1 MGKMPTM
8 ADDNLE
14 TADDALDPAVEP
26 KDARA
31 WLSLITTGEKAFDSW
46 QSKSDNV
53 DKLLANLERLG
64 SVSRDREFQLFWAN
78 VQVLGPSIYSRPPIP
93 VVTTRFK
100 DRKPI
105 PRTASEMLERSTVV
119 IFERESIDETMKLV
133 RDDLTTVARGQIWV
147 RYEAKRTDGYLA
159 QSTCIEHV
167 NRKDFL
173 HDPARN
179 WKEVDWVA
187 KRSWLTRKDARKRFR
202 KTSGDAYKDAA
213 YEVRK
218 DEVTDETDGKLKAG
232 FWELWSKSGNKVVWI
247 SEGVDKLLDEGE
259 PHLKLEG
266 FFPCPRPAYGTTQRN
281 SLVPVPDVLFYKDQ
295 LEEINEITARIASL
309 TESLRLKGF
318 YPGGAGEVADAVEA
332 ALKVVDNRQILVPI
346 SNWAALGGAKAADMI
361 LWLPLDMVATTI
373 QQLIELRKQ
382 LIDDVYQITGLSDIM
397 RGSTVASETL
407 GAQELKSQ
415 YGSIR
420 IRDRQEELI
429 RIARDVTRIVAE
441 IMAENFSSKTLLDMS
456 QLEIPSDA
464 DIAKQI
470 KGIETQAKQQMAQL
484 QQALSDPEVQ
494 AQAQQNPEKAQQAV
508 QQIKQQVEQQGQ
520 QLQAEVAKLKETVT
534 IEQVMKFLR
543 DNRIRCFTLDIETDS
558 TIAPDENAQKQRATE
573 YVTAMTGFLQQVVP
587 AVQQVPQVAPL
598 AADMIRF
605 VNSQFRVGRQFE
617 QTVEE
622 FTDQM
627 KQMAAAPK
635 NEGPTPEQI
644 KAQAEEQKSQQAA
657 VQMQADAKVAEAN
670 AQLAVKD
677 LELKTQIAAK
687 DAELAAQQLQL
698 DKYKADKASA
708 TAITVAQI
716 KAGQDDKAI
725 IVDAA
730 NADADRQHDVEMSE
744 IEHEHQVE
752 TQSADQA
759 HQANLQHDAQAA
771 AAEQAKEKPNGT

>member
-1 MGKMPTM
+1 M
-8 ADDNLE
+8 ADDDLE

-26 KDARA
+26 KSATA
-31 WLSLITTGEKAFDSW
+31 WMALITRAEKAFDSW
-46 QSKSDNV
+46 QSKSDNI
-53 DKLLANLERLG
+53 DKLYANLERLASIG
-64 SVSRDREFQLFWAN
+64 RDREFQLFWAN

-105 PRTASEMLERSTVV
+105 PRTASEMLERSCVV
-119 IFERESIDETMKLV
+119 TFEAESIDETMKLV
-133 RDDLTTVARGQIWV
+133 RDDMTTVARGQIWV
-147 RYEAKRTDGYLA
+147 RYEAKTVDGVLTQA
-159 QSTCIEHV
+159 TCIDHA

-173 HDPARN
+173 HDPART

-187 KRSWLTRKDARKRFR
+187 KRSWLTRKEARKRFR
-202 KTSGDAYKDAA
+202 STSGDAYADAA

-218 DEVTDETDGKLKAG
+218 DEANDDNSDGRLKAG
-232 FWELWSKSGNKVVWI
+232 FWELWSKSANKVVWVA
-247 SEGVDKLLDEGE
+247 EGVDKLLDEGK

-281 SLVPVPDVLFYKDQ
+281 SLIPVPDVLFYKDQ

-318 YPGGAGEVADAVEA
+318 YPGGASEISDAIEA
-332 ALKVVDNRQILVPI
+332 ALKSTDNRQVLVPV

-361 LWLPLDMVATTI
+361 LWLPLDMVASTI

-441 IMAENFSSKTLLDMS
+441 IMAENFSGSTLLAMS

-464 DIAKQI
+464 DIARKV
-470 KGIETQAKQQMAQL
+470 KEIETQAKQQLAEL

-494 AQAQQNPEKAQQAV
+494 AKAQQNPQQAQQA
-508 QQIKQQVEQQGQ
+508 QQKIKQQVEQQAQ
-520 QLQAEVAKLKETVT
+520 QLQAEIGKLKETVT
-534 IEQVMKFLR
+534 IEKVMKFLR
-543 DNRIRCFTLDIETDS
+543 DNRVRSFTLDIETDS

-573 YVTAMTGFLQQVVP
+573 YTQAMTGFLQQVVP
-587 AVQQVPQVAPL
+587 AVQAVPQIAPL

-644 KAQAEEQKSQQAA
+644 QAQADQQRGQLDAMK
-657 VQMQADAKVAEAN
+657 MQADARA
-670 AQLAVKD
+670 AQADAQIAAKD
-677 LELKTQIAAK
+677 LELKTQVAAK
-687 DAELAAQQLQL
+687 DAKIAEQQLQL
-698 DKYKADKASA
+698 DKYKADKQAE

-725 IVDAA
+725 VVDTM
-730 NADADRQHDVEMSE
+730 NAHADRQHEIAMSE
-744 IEHEHQVE
+744 REHGHQLEV
-752 TQSADQA
+752 QDADQT
-759 HQANLQHDAQAA
+759 HQANLQHDAQS
-771 AAEQAKEKPNGT
+771 AAERQAAQEKDNGQKA